1 MRFDGGQ
8 NDFARMREALARRFA
23 RLRDD
28 ADDLSFGARPS
39 LVVIDG
45 GKGQLSAALEGM
57 RGAKAPE
64 VAVIGLAKQREEIF
78 LPGRSHP
85 LLLPEASAGLRLLT
99 QIRDEAHR
107 FALRHH
113 RNSRGR
119 GMTRSLID
127 ALPGV
132 GPVRRKAILAHFGT
146 PDRVAQASREEL
158 EGVPGLPPKVARE
171 IWDHLHSAPDADD
184 VPRAHASP

>member
-1 MRFDGGQ
+1 MQ
-8 NDFARMREALARRFA
+8 EALRAAVRA
-23 RLRDD
+23 P
-28 ADDLSFGARPS
+28 AGAGATTSRSAPCPA

-57 RGAKAPE
+57 AEAGAPDMP
-64 VAVIGLAKQREEIF
+64 VIGLAKQREEIF
-78 LPGRSHP
+78 LPGRSQP

-113 RNSRGR
+113 RNARGR

-132 GPVRRKAILAHFGT
+132 GPVRRKAILTHFGT

-171 IWDHLHSAPDADD
+171 IWEHLHRRRMRMMS
-184 VPRAHASP
+184 RARPQRRNRAGVRQWN